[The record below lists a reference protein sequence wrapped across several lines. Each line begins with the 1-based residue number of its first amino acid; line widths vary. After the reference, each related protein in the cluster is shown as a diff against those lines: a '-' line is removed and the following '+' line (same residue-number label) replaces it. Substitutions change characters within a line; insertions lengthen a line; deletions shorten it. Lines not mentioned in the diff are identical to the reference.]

1 VSTQSPPQ
9 VFHPHGSDEQ
19 RLAELGY
26 RQELRRK
33 WSGFSNFAISFS
45 IISILSGC
53 FTTFGQAWNNGGP
66 IAISLGWPLISLFI
80 LIIGLSMSEL
90 VSAYPTA
97 GGIYFWALKLGK
109 PIHGWFTGWLNLIG
123 LIAVTASVDYGCATF
138 LNLTMNALLGSD
150 TWAGTLTEAFYLFL
164 IILALHALINIF
176 GHRIID
182 TLQNVSVWWHV
193 VGVAAVVVIL
203 VLVPEKHQSMQFV
216 FTEHFNRSGFGG
228 GNTGGLQYWFFI
240 LPLGFLL
247 TQYTIT
253 GFDACAHVSEETQG
267 ASTAAA
273 KGLWKSIFYSAIG
286 GWILLLAFLFA
297 ATDVDAINSAGGFS
311 GAIFQSALTPVF
323 FKVVIIISTI
333 GQFFCG
339 MSCVTSMSRMTWAF
353 SRDRAVPGHRLWSK
367 VNRNRTP
374 VNAIIGGCIAGALL
388 TLPALYQNPAL
399 PGVPIA
405 FYAVVSVTVI
415 GLYLA
420 FMIPIYLRLRMGKRF
435 VPGPWSLGG
444 WSRTFGWIA
453 VIEILVISVYF
464 IMPIT
469 PTGVPFTSGFTW
481 LSVNYAPIAIG
492 GALILVALWWML
504 SARKWFVGPVRT
516 IDEPVPAERVGADG

>member
-1 VSTQSPPQ
+1 MTTASPPR
-9 VFHPHGSDEQ
+9 PRDADEQ

-45 IISILSGC
+45 IISILAGC

-97 GGIYFWALKLGK
+97 GGIYWWAATMGK
-109 PIHGWFTGWLNLIG
+109 PVHGWFTGWLNLIG

-138 LNLTMNALLGSD
+138 LNLSLNALLGSD
-150 TWAGTLTEAFYLFL
+150 VWAGTLTQAFYLFL
-164 IILALHALINIF
+164 AILTAHAIINIF
-176 GHRIID
+176 GARIID
-182 TLQNVSVWWHV
+182 VLQNVSVWWHV
-193 VGVAAVVVIL
+193 VGVAAVVLIL
-203 VLVPEKHQSMQFV
+203 VLVPEKHQTMQFV
-216 FTEHFNRSGFGG
+216 FTERFNRSGFADGS
-228 GNTGGLQYWFFI
+228 TGGLPFWFYV

-253 GFDACAHVSEETQG
+253 GFDACAHVSEETRG

-297 ATDVDAINSAGGFS
+297 ATDVDAINAAGGFS
-311 GAIFQSALTPVF
+311 GAIFASALTPVF
-323 FKVVIIISTI
+323 FKIVIIISTI

-339 MSCVTSMSRMTWAF
+339 MSCVTSMSRMTYAF
-353 SRDRAVPGHRLWSK
+353 SRDRAVPGHQLWAK

-374 VNAIIGGCIAGALL
+374 VNAIIAGCVAGALL

-420 FMIPIYLRLRMGKRF
+420 FMIPIYLRLRMGNRF
-435 VPGPWSLGG
+435 VPGPWTLG
-444 WSRTFGWIA
+444 RKYKVMGWIA
-453 VIEILVISVYF
+453 VIEIIVICIYF

-469 PTGVPFTSGFTW
+469 PTGIPWNEDFTW

-492 GALILVALWWML
+492 GALLLVALWWVL
-504 SARKWFVGPVRT
+504 SARKWFTGPVRT
-516 IDEPVPAERVGADG
+516 VDEPLPAQRVRADG